1 MLEYGIPCVLV
12 VDDDPEVLEVM
23 KSYLMEE
30 CRVSTVM
37 GGRQAIEHVQRNHVD
52 VILLDVEMPI
62 MDGFRTLELLRN
74 MSECINVPILLV
86 TGRNDKYT
94 VLNSLCKGVDGY
106 LVKPVDK
113 ETVLSKIREVILH
126 KSIERNK
133 KTVLAIDDDMA
144 YLKLVR
150 RYLQD
155 DYNVVMINSAK
166 LAMEYLI
173 KNIPDIILLDYQ
185 MPLYSGSTVMNMLQR
200 HPDTQNIPVIIL
212 TGCSD
217 LDAVKECILC
227 NPAGY
232 LVKPV
237 SKETL
242 CETIERV
249 FERQEAKK
257 FFWNEE

>member
-1 MLEYGIPCVLV
+1 MLEYGIPCVLI
-12 VDDDPEVLEVM
+12 VDDDPETLEIM
-23 KSYLMEE
+23 KNYLIEE
-30 CRVSTVM
+30 CRVGTVM
-37 GGRQAIEHVQRNHVD
+37 GGRQAIEYVQQNHVD

-62 MDGFRTLELLRN
+62 MDGFKTLEQLRN
-74 MSECINVPILLV
+74 MSECINVPIILV
-86 TGRNDKYT
+86 TGRNDRYT
-94 VLNSLCKGVDGY
+94 VLTSLCRGIDGY

-113 ETVLSKIREVILH
+113 GTILAKIQEVLLH
-126 KSIERNK
+126 KSVERNK

-155 DYNVVMINSAK
+155 EYNVVMINSAR

-173 KNIPDIILLDYQ
+173 KNIPDVVLLDYQ

-200 HPDTQNIPVIIL
+200 HQDTQNIPVIIL

-217 LDAVKECILC
+217 AEAVKECILC

-237 SKETL
+237 DKETL
-242 CETIERV
+242 CETIEKVLAKRY
-249 FERQEAKK
+249 FEE
-257 FFWNEE
+257 

>member
-1 MLEYGIPCVLV
+1 MLEYGIPCVLI

-23 KSYLMEE
+23 KNYLIED
-30 CRVSTVM
+30 CRVATVM
-37 GGRQAIEHVQRNHVD
+37 GGRQAIEYVQRNHVD

-74 MSECINVPILLV
+74 MSECINVPIILV
-86 TGRNDKYT
+86 TGRNDRYT

-106 LVKPVDK
+106 LVKPVNK
-113 ETVLSKIREVILH
+113 ETVLSKINEVIRH
-126 KSIERNK
+126 KNIERNK

-144 YLKLVR
+144 YLKLIR
-150 RYLQD
+150 RYLSD
-155 DYNVVMINSAK
+155 TYNVVMINSAK
-166 LAMEYLI
+166 LAMEYLF

-185 MPLYSGSTVMNMLQR
+185 MPLYSGSTVMNMLQK

-217 LDAVKECILC
+217 VEAVKECILL
-227 NPAGY
+227 NPAAY

-237 SKETL
+237 TKEIL
-242 CETIERV
+242 NETIEKV
-249 FERQEAKK
+249 FEKEEAKRL
-257 FFWNEE
+257 WED